1 MARPRRDAPGPSAR
15 DRLIGAF
22 WEMLARM
29 PFDDITIGAIS
40 REANVSQNTLYY
52 HFDGLLDIAKAA
64 VEAELSEE
72 IAHKMLGSATEDG
85 QTLLVSNPRDSLRLS
100 RIGLVASSESAR
112 LTSMLIGM
120 LKAAWCGLSNRTPG
134 SLTKEESMDLDFIYG
149 GLVSI
154 LADPTIREDMRNLA
168 DFLARPLG
176 KGITAAMTDLFP
188 IDDTGSCITD

>member
-1 MARPRRDAPGPSAR
+1 M
-15 DRLIGAF
+15 
-22 WEMLARM
+22 
-29 PFDDITIGAIS
+29 
-40 REANVSQNTLYY
+40 SQNTLYY

-85 QTLLVSNPRDSLRLS
+85 QALLVSNPRDSLRLS

-120 LKAAWCGLSNRTPG
+120 LKAAWCGLSNRTPD

-188 IDDTGSCITD
+188 VPSPDAVSH

>member
-1 MARPRRDAPGPSAR
+1 MARPRQDAPGPSAR

-85 QTLLVSNPRDSLRLS
+85 PVLLLVSGPRDSLRLS
-100 RIGLVASSESAR
+100 RIGLVASGGSAR

-120 LKAAWCGLSNRTPG
+120 LKAAWCNLSNRTLD

-149 GLVSI
+149 GLVSV
-154 LADPTIREDMRNLA
+154 LANPATREDTQNLA

-176 KGITAAMTDLFP
+176 KGIASTMAALFP
-188 IDDTGSCITD
+188 MLSSK